1 MWYFDPRIIPGT
13 SHKLR
18 SFWAGP
24 YRVSKLIAPSLA
36 EIKPVYYPGEEKLVS
51 LDVFKLYCGEDVVH
65 QEPAD
70 VDPDLWMVEGELR
83 ELPEI
88 PVEDEVLRETC
99 MDPVNPEV
107 LATPDVNIP
116 MIFNSPEEREMREEI
131 HERTQAEMCHEDR
144 ERAFQA
150 EERLD
155 APLGWKYDQDL
166 IMDDGEIL
174 AEYETGKEE
183 ER

>member
-1 MWYFDPRIIPGT
+1 MRRNAQLYKPLTQNIRVGCLVWYFDPRIIPGT

-51 LDVFKLYCGEDVVH
+51 LDVLKLYRGEEVVR

-70 VDPDLWMVEGELR
+70 IDPDRWIDEGELT

-88 PVEDEVLRETC
+88 SVGERERVYMETRP
-99 MDPVNPEV
+99 DPVNPEI
-107 LATPDVNIP
+107 T
-116 MIFNSPEEREMREEI
+116 
-131 HERTQAEMCHEDR
+131 AEL
-144 ERAFQA
+144 Q
-150 EERLD
+150 
-155 APLGWKYDQDL
+155 
-166 IMDDGEIL
+166 
-174 AEYETGKEE
+174 T
-183 ER
+183 